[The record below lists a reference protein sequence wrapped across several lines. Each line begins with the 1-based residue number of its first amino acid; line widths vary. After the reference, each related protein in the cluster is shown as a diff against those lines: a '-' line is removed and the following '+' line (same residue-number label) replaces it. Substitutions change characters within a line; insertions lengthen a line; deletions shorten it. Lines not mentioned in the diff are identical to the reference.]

1 MTLFDRSRAA
11 HFNGIALFLVLAL
24 LVSTPVRVH
33 VLIALLALY
42 AMVYL
47 VLARESVKLSAL
59 DYCVLTMLSLYAIS
73 HIPVFWLSDF
83 SWRYLSPG
91 LHMVAVIPIYLMLR
105 HASPAISLT
114 RYRDYMEWGSVIGA
128 LGAATIAIFQTQW
141 QGNYKADGFLFH
153 INFGYLSCS
162 LLLIC
167 AALMQGSSR
176 KFLLALG
183 VLAGLAATLLSIS
196 RGAIFV
202 IPLVLAMLLVLN
214 FSRIGA
220 LRVTVVVIGFLALAV
235 ISYATVP
242 LVKDRMHFT
251 VQEFTSIAKG
261 NVESAISSGG
271 RLQLW
276 RAATEAFK
284 ERPSIGLTYDERE
297 VLNHELVDEGVVT
310 EWVLGVS
317 RGHAH
322 SQYFETLATG
332 GLIGALALVFY
343 LILPAFYYAFMH
355 VRQRDNTFALVG
367 LVFSAGF
374 ILFCLT
380 EVALQHEMIGT
391 YYAYMQAVI
400 FVLFLNSKN
409 VVSRD

>member
-1 MTLFDRSRAA
+1 MTLFDRGRAA
-11 HFNGIALFLVLAL
+11 HFNGIVLFLVLAL

-42 AMVYL
+42 AIAYL
-47 VLARESVKLSAL
+47 VVARESVKLSAL
-59 DYCVLTMLSLYAIS
+59 DYCVMAILSLYAIS
-73 HIPVFWLSDF
+73 HIPVFWLSGF

-114 RYRDYMEWGSVIGA
+114 RYRDYMEWGAVIGA
-128 LGAATIAIFQTQW
+128 LGAATIAIYQTQW
-141 QGNYKADGFLFH
+141 QGGYKADGFLFH

-162 LLLIC
+162 LLLVC
-167 AALMQGSSR
+167 VALMHGSSR
-176 KFLLALG
+176 KIILALG

-220 LRVTVVVIGFLALAV
+220 LRVTGAVIGFIVLAI

-242 LVKDRMHFT
+242 MVKERMDFT
-251 VQEFTSIAKG
+251 VEEFSSIAEG
-261 NVESAISSGG
+261 NVEAAISSGG

-297 VLNHELVDEGVVT
+297 AFNHELVDNGVVT

-322 SQYFETLATG
+322 SQYFETLASG
-332 GLIGALALVFY
+332 GVIGLFALIGY
-343 LILPAFYYAFMH
+343 LIIPGAYFLSRYVKDPE
-355 VRQRDNTFALVG
+355 NTYALVG
-367 LVFSAGF
+367 VTFSAAF
-374 ILFCLT
+374 ALFCLT
-380 EVALQHEMIGT
+380 EVALQHEMIAT
-391 YYAYMQAVI
+391 YYAYMQVVI
-400 FVLFLNSKN
+400 FVLALVYGRQGNYS
-409 VVSRD
+409 